1 MKEIEGKTAVVTGAG
16 SGIGRGIC
24 IALANAGARV
34 VVADVDQAGAEAVAT
49 ELTDAGREAFAVR
62 ADVADKAEMAA
73 LAEQAIGRFVVVH
86 ILCNNAGVFS
96 MKNIRE
102 TNLDDWKW
110 VMSVNLQ
117 GVING
122 LTQFLP
128 GMIAHGEPAHIVN
141 TSSTAGLYP
150 GGFIASYITSKYAVT
165 GLTEHL
171 REDLA
176 TTNVGV
182 SLLLPGNVR
191 TRIMEAGRNRPETL
205 GGPEQAPEAFAAARA
220 ARTDQGHDP
229 EDVGE
234 MTLRAIRNDDAYI
247 MMNPERK
254 HLIEARL
261 DTLREAF
268 DVTRRLRA
276 ENTQST

>member
-1 MKEIEGKTAVVTGAG
+1 MKDINGKTAVVTGAG

-34 VVADVDQAGAEAVAT
+34 VVSDVDGVSANTVAE
-49 ELTDAGREAFAVR
+49 ELISSGHEAIA
-62 ADVADKAEMAA
+62 AQTDVANKAEVAA
-73 LAEQAIGRFVVVH
+73 LAKLAGERFGRVH

-96 MKNIRE
+96 YKNIRD
-102 TNLDDWKW
+102 TDIDDWKW

-128 GMIAHGEPAHIVN
+128 DMVAHGEDAHIVN

-150 GGFIASYITSKYAVT
+150 GANIASYITSKYAVT

-171 REDLA
+171 RVDLERV
-176 TTNVGV
+176 NIGV

-191 TRIMEAGRNRPETL
+191 TRIMEAGRNRPDAL

-229 EDVGE
+229 IDVGE
-234 MTLRAIRNDDAYI
+234 MVLRGIRNNDAFI

-254 HLIEARL
+254 HLVEARL
-261 DTLREAF
+261 DTLHEAF
-268 DVTRRLRA
+268 EVGRRLR
-276 ENTQST
+276 EKSV

>member
-1 MKEIEGKTAVVTGAG
+1 MKDIAGKTAVVTGAG

-24 IALANAGARV
+24 VALANAGARV
-34 VVADVDQAGAEAVAT
+34 VVSDVDGAGADAVAE
-49 ELTDAGREAFAVR
+49 ELTSAGHQAISVR
-62 ADVADKAEMAA
+62 TDVADKAAVTA
-73 LAEQAIGRFVVVH
+73 LAEQTRKHFGAVH
-86 ILCNNAGVFS
+86 ILCNNAGVFTL
-96 MKNIRE
+96 KNIRD

-110 VMSVNLQ
+110 VMSVNLG

-128 GMIAHGEPAHIVN
+128 GMIEHGEPAHIVN

-150 GGFIASYITSKYAVT
+150 GANIASYVTSKYAVT

-171 REDLA
+171 RVDLERV
-176 TTNVGV
+176 NIGV

-191 TRIMEAGRNRPETL
+191 TRIMEAGRNRPDAL
-205 GGPEQAPEAFAAARA
+205 GGPEQAPEEFAAARA

-229 EDVGE
+229 EDVGK
-234 MTLRAIRNDDAYI
+234 MVLRAIQNNDAFV

-254 HLIEARL
+254 SHIEARL
-261 DTLREAF
+261 ETVREAF
-268 DVTRRLRA
+268 DVARRLRG
-276 ENTQST
+276 ETP

>member
-1 MKEIEGKTAVVTGAG
+1 MKDIAGTTAVVTGAG

-34 VVADVDQAGAEAVAT
+34 VVADVDQVGADAVAA
-49 ELTDAGREAFAVR
+49 ELVDAGHDAIAVPT
-62 ADVADKAEMAA
+62 DVANKTEVAA
-73 LAEQAIGRFVVVH
+73 LATRAIERFGPVH

-96 MKNIRE
+96 VKNIRE

-110 VMSVNLQ
+110 VMSVNLN

-128 GMIAHGEPAHIVN
+128 GMIAHGQPAHIVN

-150 GGFIASYITSKYAVT
+150 GAFIASYITSKYAVT

-171 REDLA
+171 RADLSD
-176 TTNVGV
+176 TNVGV

-191 TRIMEAGRNRPETL
+191 TRIMEAGRNRPDAL

-229 EDVGE
+229 LDVGE
-234 MTLRAIRNDDAYI
+234 MVLGAITNDDAYV

-254 HLIEARL
+254 HLIEERL
-261 DTLREAF
+261 NALREGF
-268 DVTRRLRA
+268 DAGRRVQA
-276 ENTQST
+276 ELG

>member
-1 MKEIEGKTAVVTGAG
+1 MKDIAGKTAVVTGAG

-24 IALANAGARV
+24 IALARAGAKV
-34 VVADVDQAGAEAVAT
+34 VVSDVDPVGAETVASELASAGHEAIAVQT
-49 ELTDAGREAFAVR
+49 
-62 ADVADKAEMAA
+62 DVADKTQVAA
-73 LAEQAIGRFVVVH
+73 LAEHAVAQYGPIH

-96 MKNIRE
+96 FKNIRE

-128 GMIAHGEPAHIVN
+128 GMLAHGEEAHIVN

-150 GGFIASYITSKYAVT
+150 GANIASYIASKYAVT

-171 REDLA
+171 RTDLEQ
-176 TTNVGV
+176 VSIGV

-191 TRIMEAGRNRPETL
+191 TRIMAAGRNRPEAL

-229 EDVGE
+229 VDVGE
-234 MTLRAIRNDDAYI
+234 MVVRAIRGNEAYI

-254 HLIEARL
+254 GLIEARL
-261 DTLREAF
+261 NTLREAF
-268 DVTRRLRA
+268 DAGRRVQA
-276 ENTQST
+276 ELG

>member
-1 MKEIEGKTAVVTGAG
+1 MKDIAESTAVVTGAG

-24 IALANAGARV
+24 IALVNAGARV
-34 VVADVDQAGAEAVAT
+34 VVADVDQVGADAVAA
-49 ELTDAGREAFAVR
+49 ELVDAGHEAIAVHT
-62 ADVADKAEMAA
+62 DVANKAEVATLAA
-73 LAEQAIGRFVVVH
+73 LATERFGPVH

-96 MKNIRE
+96 VKNIAE
-102 TNLDDWKW
+102 TTLDDWKW
-110 VMSVNLQ
+110 VMSVNLN

-128 GMIAHGEPAHIVN
+128 GMIAHGQPAHIVN

-171 REDLA
+171 RADLSD
-176 TTNVGV
+176 TNVGV

-191 TRIMEAGRNRPETL
+191 TRIMEAGRNRPDEL
-205 GGPEQAPEAFAAARA
+205 GGPEQAPEAFASTRA

-229 EDVGE
+229 LDVGQ
-234 MTLRAIRNDDAYI
+234 MVLRAITSDDAYV

-254 HLIEARL
+254 HLIEERL
-261 DTLREAF
+261 NTLREGF
-268 DVTRRLRA
+268 DAGRRVQA
-276 ENTQST
+276 ELG

>member
-1 MKEIEGKTAVVTGAG
+1 MKDIAGTTAVVTGAG

-34 VVADVDQAGAEAVAT
+34 VVADVDRAGADTVAA
-49 ELTDAGREAFAVR
+49 ELVDAGHEAMAVHT
-62 ADVADKAEMAA
+62 DVANKAEVAA
-73 LAEQAIGRFVVVH
+73 LAAQTIERFGPVH

-96 MKNIRE
+96 VKTISE
-102 TNLDDWKW
+102 TNLNDWKW
-110 VMSVNLQ
+110 VMSVNLN
-117 GVING
+117 GVVNG

-128 GMIAHGEPAHIVN
+128 GMIAHGQPAHIVN

-150 GGFIASYITSKYAVT
+150 GRFIASYITSKYAVT

-171 REDLA
+171 RADLSD
-176 TTNVGV
+176 TNVGV

-191 TRIMEAGRNRPETL
+191 TRIMEAGRNRPDAL
-205 GGPEQAPEAFAAARA
+205 GGPEQAPEAFASARA

-229 EDVGE
+229 LDVGE
-234 MTLRAIRNDDAYI
+234 MVLRAISNDDAYV

-254 HLIEARL
+254 HLIEERL
-261 DTLREAF
+261 NTLREGF
-268 DVTRRLRA
+268 DAGRRVQA
-276 ENTQST
+276 ELG